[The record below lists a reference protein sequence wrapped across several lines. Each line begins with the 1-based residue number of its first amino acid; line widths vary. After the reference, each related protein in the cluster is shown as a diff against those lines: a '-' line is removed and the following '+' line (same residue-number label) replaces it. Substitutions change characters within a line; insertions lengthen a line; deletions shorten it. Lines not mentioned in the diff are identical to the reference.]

1 MEMNDQIVTA
11 IDHLCSKF
19 GLAIDW
25 TGENVMPYL
34 QDLCARYIQ
43 YEMWSSVG
51 LGVFLIAL
59 MIVMAFWLRFCFRK
73 YDNSSWYSN
82 WDVVWYVSL
91 ILGVTLYISGAISL
105 VCVVDTVIKCSTIPE
120 AVFVSYLFGLGT

>member
-1 MEMNDQIVTA
+1 MEVNNQIVTA

-25 TGENVMPYL
+25 TAENALPYL
-34 QDLCARYIQ
+34 QDLCDRYIQ

-51 LGVFLIAL
+51 LVVLMVAL
-59 MIVMAFWLRFCFRK
+59 MVIMAFWLRFCYRK
-73 YDNSSWYSN
+73 YDDSSWTSD

-91 ILGVTLYISGAISL
+91 IFGVILYVFGAISL
-105 VCVVDTVIKCSTIPE
+105 VYAIDTVIKCSAIPE
-120 AVFVSYLFGLGT
+120 AVFISYLLGLGT